1 MIMRYAAI
9 CAGVLVAIFALQSTT
24 ANALSMKECSA
35 KYKAAKEAG
44 TLNGMKWNDFR
55 KAQCGAEATAAP
67 EPAPAAAA
75 TPPSTKT
82 AKPAAPPVSVP
93 VATGNAVFPSA
104 VSPKYSGESA
114 GKARRETCLDQ
125 YRANK
130 ATNAN
135 GVLKWIEKGGGY
147 YSERNKRLKG
157 QGQLG
162 LTHPRLL
169 QWIVFEVSPSSRHLQ
184 V

>member
-1 MIMRYAAI
+1 MMVRHAAI
-9 CAGVLVAIFALQSTT
+9 CATVLTAIFALQNTP

-55 KAQCGAEATAAP
+55 KAQCGAEATATP
-67 EPAPAAAA
+67 EPAPAPA
-75 TPPSTKT
+75 TTAPSTKT
-82 AKPAAPPVSVP
+82 AKPAAPPASAP
-93 VATGNAVFPSA
+93 VATGNATFPRA

-130 ATNAN
+130 ATNGN
-135 GVLKWIEKGGGY
+135 GGLKWIEKGGGY
-147 YSERNKRLKG
+147 YSECNKRLKG
-157 QGQLG
+157 QG
-162 LTHPRLL
+162 
-169 QWIVFEVSPSSRHLQ
+169 
-184 V
+184 